1 MRLVIGMIHFL
12 SSSIASGLFR
22 NGIIDEEKVPV
33 CQYGFELIISTAI
46 GFFLVMLSG
55 IIFEQALSALIFYS
69 LFVIV
74 RLFTGGYHTASH
86 LRCKT
91 VLVCCCISVLAMS
104 ELLNQ
109 YSGVL
114 LNTVLL
120 IPYMTAVI
128 MFAPVEH
135 INIPMTEEKRIRNR
149 RISVITA
156 ITLTSA
162 NLVCCIFIPGISVVI
177 SLTLLVIAVLIII
190 SKIQERRKSDYEKD
204 C

>member
-74 RLFTGGYHTASH
+74 RLFTGGYHAASH

-162 NLVCCIFIPGISVVI
+162 NLVCCIFIPDISVVI

>member
-74 RLFTGGYHTASH
+74 RLFTGGYHAASH

-162 NLVCCIFIPGISVVI
+162 NLFCCIFIPDISVVI